1 MIINT
6 QPITHIEIKKLSDLA
21 TYKKFM
27 DYNNLKINKSQIAR
41 DLGKDPRTIDKYL
54 NGFNKSK
61 TRKRKSKLDKYHDL
75 ISELLSS
82 QTQKF
87 YYVRVLYQYLKDNH
101 GLKVPEITF
110 RNYINS
116 HKEFNDYFKKDRK
129 SNARD
134 LPVIRFETGK
144 GKQAQ
149 LDWKESIEFVLKDTG
164 EVIKVNV
171 FVLLMSYSR
180 NRVYRLSIPKTREI
194 LIDHL
199 TNAFEALGGVPEE
212 ILTDNMST
220 IMDEGRTLYNEGKL
234 NKEFGAFSKDMGF
247 KLKAC
252 VVASPQTKA
261 KVESPMKILD
271 ELRAYSGTLTYVELN
286 DKLEEINSRVNCSIN
301 KGTGKIP
308 IEEFEKEK
316 GFLNPLPQ
324 EAIRNQYK
332 IKTIEVSVNTASM
345 IRYNN
350 NQYSVPPKY
359 LNKKVRYQV
368 YDSKIY
374 VYFNTKLIAVH
385 DISDKKINYDEGH
398 YIEILKANFKNKD
411 EDAIKEMA
419 KENLRLIGEVYE
431 SNK

>member
-6 QPITHIEIKKLSDLA
+6 KPITHIEIKQLSDLA
-21 TYKKFM
+21 AYKKFM

-54 NGFNKSK
+54 NGFSKSK
-61 TRKRKSKLDKYHDL
+61 TRTKKSKLDKYHEL

-82 QTQKF
+82 KTQRF

-101 GLKVPEITF
+101 NLDVPEITF
-110 RNYINS
+110 RNYITN
-116 HKEFNDYFKKDRK
+116 HKEFDTYFKKDRK
-129 SNARD
+129 SNAID
-134 LPVIRFETGK
+134 LPIIRFETGK

-199 TNAFEALGGVPEE
+199 TNAFELLGGVPEE

-220 IMDEGRTLYNEGKL
+220 IMDEGRTLYKEGKL
-234 NKEFGAFSKDMGF
+234 NKEFEAFSKDMGF

-301 KGTGKIP
+301 QGTGKIP
-308 IEEFEKEK
+308 VEEFKKEK
-316 GFLNPLPQ
+316 GFLKALPK

-359 LNKKVRYQV
+359 INKKVQYQV

-374 VYFNTKLIAVH
+374 VYFNTKLIAAH
-385 DISDKKINYDEGH
+385 DISNKKMNYDEKH
-398 YIEILKANFKNKD
+398 YIEILKLNFKNKD
-411 EDAIKEMA
+411 EDEIKDIA
-419 KENLRLIGEVYE
+419 KENLRLIGEVYG
-431 SNK
+431 SD